1 MVKRRRVEKEK
12 AIAYSRSKLFPW
24 NFIFEDVEP
33 AAIEHFVPYA
43 VQVLGD
49 LSIGGEKLSA
59 SAAAEANE
67 AAAKTA
73 LAREGGRDA
82 WWKHGGSSGGGS
94 SVSGTGGVFA
104 SSRSI
109 ERREERAA
117 GESEVEK
124 ERLRERIRE
133 EVRLLVSDFLSDAD
147 DEDALRMHG
156 EFAALFPFAFS
167 QCLVQAMLHKL
178 NLRLE
183 DVIDVRAISDLM
195 GVSVRDIRKREDFIR
210 NLLAHKQNMRFL
222 AANILGR
229 KVMSAEGE
237 RIGSVADIIFDT
249 ETGILRGIVVKLS
262 ERGVRVARERGEAV
276 GSSAAAETKTHA
288 NSHFAENREEERQE
302 GGEWEEKRR
311 GLAYFPM
318 QALRFNSYNGGF
330 VLRSRVL

>member
-49 LSIGGEKLSA
+49 LSFGGEGHSA
-59 SAAAEANE
+59 AAAAEANE

-73 LAREGGRDA
+73 LAREGRRVA
-82 WWKHGGSSGGGS
+82 WWNGGSSGGGS
-94 SVSGTGGVFA
+94 SVSGAGGVFA

-210 NLLAHKQNMRFL
+210 DLLAHKQNMRFF

-249 ETGILRGIVVKLS
+249 ETGILRGIVVRLS
-262 ERGVRVARERGEAV
+262 ERGVRVARESGEAV
-276 GSSAAAETKTHA
+276 GSSAVAGTKTHA
-288 NSHFAENREEERQE
+288 NSHFAENREEERRE
-302 GGEWEEKRR
+302 EGEWVEKRR

-318 QALRFNSYNGGF
+318 RALRFNSYNGGF
-330 VLRSRVL
+330 VLRSKVL